1 MRSTRRWKS
10 APNHPWQRP
19 SAVPRP
25 WTPHNNLLH
34 IKASFCVVGVVL
46 LFIEVPLLRW
56 LYERSTSLRSK
67 AVHPIFLMCC
77 LSATDQPMRATYL
90 ALC

>member
-10 APNHPWQRP
+10 APNHHWQTP

-34 IKASFCVVGVVL
+34 IKVSFWVAGIWVAAFILGSLRVV
-46 LFIEVPLLRW
+46 FRW
-56 LYERSTSLRSK
+56 VYERSTR
-67 AVHPIFLMCC
+67 ME
-77 LSATDQPMRATYL
+77 
-90 ALC
+90 